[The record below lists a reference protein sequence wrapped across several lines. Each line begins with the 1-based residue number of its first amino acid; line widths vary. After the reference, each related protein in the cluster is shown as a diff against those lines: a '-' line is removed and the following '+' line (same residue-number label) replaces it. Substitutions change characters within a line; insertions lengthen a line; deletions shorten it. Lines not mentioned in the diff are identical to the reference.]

1 MLENPVLTSNESN
14 IDVTIFGDTEEIE
27 EATNA
32 DVDKALPISIISEG
46 LVERL
51 RAEKLPC
58 QRPPVQDSKGKK
70 FSPIGQVNLLWHRKN
85 VARTNPQKF
94 FVVEMSGKDVIFGA
108 DVIPKDNAPDIHT
121 LGLKPQTAGKTA
133 TCVYMLVGIPSTD
146 RPFKLRREKAAR
158 KSKASRVCQASQ
170 G

>member
-1 MLENPVLTSNESN
+1 MLTSNESN
-14 IDVTIFGDTEEIE
+14 IDVIVFGDTEEIE
-27 EATNA
+27 EALNA

-51 RAEKLPC
+51 RAEKKPC
-58 QRPPVQDSKGKK
+58 HRPPVQDSKGKK

-85 VARTNPQKF
+85 VPRTNQQKF

-108 DVIPKDNAPDIHT
+108 DVIPRDNAPDIHT
-121 LGLKPQTAGKTA
+121 LGLNSQTDGKTP
-133 TCVYMLVGIPSTD
+133 TYVDISIRMPSTD
-146 RPFKLRREKAAR
+146 QSFKLRREEAAR
-158 KSKASRVCQASQ
+158 KSKASRVGQASQ